1 MIFAT
6 SQQLDLLNR
15 AKSWYVDATFKLC
28 PFSQLLTVNAF
39 VKADDYTKQ
48 VPLVFVHMSGK
59 KKRDYR
65 GVFRK
70 LLELLP
76 STAVK
81 QVTLDFECAV
91 WKVLR
96 QLLPDIELLGCIF
109 HWTQALWRKVS
120 FKILFRFQRNK
131 DLRRVP
137 LKVRAIS
144 AKFVY

>member
-6 SQQLDLLNR
+6 SHQLDLLNR

-28 PFSQLLTVNAF
+28 RQPFNQLLTVNAF

-48 VPLVFVHMSGK
+48 VPLVFVLMSGK

-70 LLELLP
+70 LLEPLP
-76 STAVK
+76 SPAVK

-91 WKVLR
+91 WKVLC
-96 QLLPDIELLGCIF
+96 QLLPDIKLLGCVF

-120 FKILFRFQRNK
+120 LKILLRYKRNS
-131 DLRRVP
+131 DLMI
-137 LKVRAIS
+137 LS
-144 AKFVY
+144 T